1 MGRKVV
7 IAAVAVPAG
16 LALLLGTEVLLAIGG
31 PDLPARDPYE
41 LSGLVGDESGT
52 EPLRMAWIGDSV
64 VAGVGASSVDATVP
78 RLVAAALGRPVRLDV
93 FAVSGERVEDA
104 LSDQA
109 PKLEDLPETPQIV
122 VVEIGANDVTH
133 LTGRDDFRTAYDE
146 LMDRVKALGATHVLA
161 LGIPAFHTTPRFL
174 QPLRAI
180 VGWRARQLDAEVRDS
195 ARAHGA
201 TYVNIS
207 GHTSEEFG
215 DDPDRYHAEDD
226 FHPSDEGYALWA
238 EAVLEALEETGAV

>member
-1 MGRKVV
+1 VGRRVV

-31 PDLPARDPYE
+31 PDLPARDPYQ
-41 LSGLVGDESGT
+41 LSGLVGEASRA

-64 VAGVGASSVDATVP
+64 LAGVGASGVETTVP
-78 RLVAAALGRPVRLDV
+78 WVVATALARPVRLDV
-93 FAVSGERVEDA
+93 FAVSGERAAGA
-104 LSDQA
+104 LSDQV
-109 PKLEDLPETPQIV
+109 PQLERLPETPQIV

-133 LTGRDDFRTAYDE
+133 LTGLDDFRSTYDD
-146 LMDRVKALGATHVLA
+146 LMDRVRALGAGHVLA

-180 VGWRARQLDAEVRDS
+180 VGWRARQLDEQVKGSAE
-195 ARAHGA
+195 AHGA

-215 DDPDRYHAEDD
+215 DDPDRYHAEDN

>member
-31 PDLPARDPYE
+31 PDLPARDPYR
-41 LSGLVGDESGT
+41 LSGLVGDASRA
-52 EPLRMAWIGDSV
+52 EPVRMAWIGDSV
-64 VAGVGASSVDATVP
+64 VAGVGASRADATVP
-78 RLVAAALGRPVRLDV
+78 RVVAAALDRPVRLDV
-93 FAVSGERVEDA
+93 FAESGERVAGA
-104 LSDQA
+104 LSEQV
-109 PKLEDLPETPQIV
+109 PKLERLPEPPQIV

-133 LTGRDDFRTAYDE
+133 LTGLDDFRSQYDE
-146 LMDRVKALGATHVLA
+146 LMDRVEGVGADHVLA

-180 VGWRARQLDAEVRDS
+180 VGWRARQVDEQVRLSAE
-195 ARAHGA
+195 AHGA
-201 TYVNIS
+201 AYVNIS
-207 GHTSEEFG
+207 GYTSEEFG
-215 DDPDRYHAEDD
+215 DDPDRYHAEDN
-226 FHPSDEGYALWA
+226 FHPSDAGYALWA